1 MMELYKINND
11 IANLKKDIIKTMKKE
26 DAIKFRLFKDA
37 LIKNSFPYYDN
48 KFEDLIINGRNDD
61 IDNDKINLIAK
72 YMNIDENHNYY
83 YLVSSYLELFNN
95 DYDNI
100 FEIRQERRL
109 LEIKYDEMI
118 NMKNELEIVINNNK
132 EKKEIIINGI
142 KMSII
147 YLMIIIIFIYMQ
159 WK

>member
-1 MMELYKINND
+1 MELYKINND

-26 DAIKFRLFKDA
+26 DTIKFKLFKDA

-48 KFEDLIINGRNDD
+48 KYEDLIINGRNDD

-72 YMNIDENHNYY
+72 YMNIDETYNYY

-147 YLMIIIIFIYMQ
+147 YLMIIIIYVYMQ

>member
-26 DAIKFRLFKDA
+26 DTIKFKLFKDA

-48 KFEDLIINGRNDD
+48 KYEDLIINGRNDD

-147 YLMIIIIFIYMQ
+147 YLMIIIIYVYMQ

>member
-26 DAIKFRLFKDA
+26 DTIKFKLFKDA

-48 KFEDLIINGRNDD
+48 KYEDLIINGRNDD

-72 YMNIDENHNYY
+72 YMNIDETYNYY

-147 YLMIIIIFIYMQ
+147 YLMIIIIYVYMQ

>member
-11 IANLKKDIIKTMKKE
+11 IANLKQDIIKTMKKE
-26 DAIKFRLFKDA
+26 DAIKFRIFKDA

-72 YMNIDENHNYY
+72 YMNIDESHNYY

-118 NMKNELEIVINNNK
+118 NMKNEFEIVINNNK

-147 YLMIIIIFIYMQ
+147 YLMIIIIYVYMQ